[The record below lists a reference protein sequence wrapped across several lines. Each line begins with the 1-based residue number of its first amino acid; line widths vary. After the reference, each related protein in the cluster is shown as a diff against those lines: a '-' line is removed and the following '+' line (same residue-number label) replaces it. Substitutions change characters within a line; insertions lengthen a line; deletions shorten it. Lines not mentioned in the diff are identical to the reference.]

1 MAYLHTETI
10 TRACAELNPGESYV
24 LQFPTSKDAHN
35 EYCYFRTALRSAVQK
50 IHAAKTLSI
59 SRNSNS
65 VIISMGFPA
74 VLYPAP
80 VRVKTSTLSLA
91 AEESQIDLSYEPTQH
106 TSPSPLEHPM
116 LARIKADLAEGL
128 ISPED
133 AEEAITAL
141 STCNPSQEL

>member
-24 LQFPTSKDAHN
+24 LQFPTPKDAHN

-50 IHAAKTLSI
+50 IPAAKTLSI
-59 SRNSNS
+59 SRNGSS
-65 VIISMGFPA
+65 VVISMGFPA
-74 VLYPAP
+74 VLYPTP
-80 VRVKTSTLSLA
+80 VRVKTSSISLTP
-91 AEESQIDLSYEPTQH
+91 EESQIDLSYEPTQR
-106 TSPSPLEHPM
+106 PGILEHTM

-133 AEEAITAL
+133 AEEAIATL

>member
-1 MAYLHTETI
+1 MAFIHTEAI

-50 IHAAKTLSI
+50 IPAAKTLSI
-59 SRNSNS
+59 SRNGSS
-65 VIISMGFPA
+65 VIISMGYPA
-74 VLYPAP
+74 VLYPKP
-80 VRVKTSTLSLA
+80 TRVSTSALPPEGSKD
-91 AEESQIDLSYEPTQH
+91 DLSYEPTQH
-106 TSPSPLEHPM
+106 ICPKPEHPM
-116 LARIKADLAEGL
+116 IVRIKADLAEGL

-133 AEEAITAL
+133 AEEALSAL

>member
-50 IHAAKTLSI
+50 IPAAKTLSI
-59 SRNSNS
+59 SRNGSS
-65 VIISMGFPA
+65 VIISMGYPA
-74 VLYPAP
+74 VLYPKP
-80 VRVKTSTLSLA
+80 TRVSTSALPPEGSKD
-91 AEESQIDLSYEPTQH
+91 DLSYEPTQH
-106 TSPSPLEHPM
+106 VSPKPEHPM
-116 LARIKADLAEGL
+116 IARIKADLAEGL

-133 AEEAITAL
+133 AEEALSAL

>member
-50 IHAAKTLSI
+50 IPAAKTLSI
-59 SRNSNS
+59 SRNGSS
-65 VIISMGFPA
+65 VIISMGYPA
-74 VLYPAP
+74 VLYPKPA
-80 VRVKTSTLSLA
+80 RISTSAIPPEGSKD
-91 AEESQIDLSYEPTQH
+91 DLSYEPTQH
-106 TSPSPLEHPM
+106 ASPKPEHPM
-116 LARIKADLAEGL
+116 IARIKADLAEGL

-133 AEEAITAL
+133 AEEALSAL

>member
-1 MAYLHTETI
+1 MAFIHTEAI

-24 LQFPTSKDAHN
+24 YNFPTPKDAHN

-50 IHAAKTLSI
+50 IPAAKTLSI
-59 SRNSNS
+59 SRNGTS

-74 VLYPAP
+74 ILYPAP
-80 VRVKTSTLSLA
+80 QRVKTSTIPQ
-91 AEESQIDLSYEPTQH
+91 EGSQNDLSYEPTQH
-106 TSPSPLEHPM
+106 ISSKPEHPM

-133 AEEAITAL
+133 AEEAIATL

>member
-50 IHAAKTLSI
+50 IPAAKTLSI

-74 VLYPAP
+74 VLYPTP

-91 AEESQIDLSYEPTQH
+91 PEESQNDLSYEPAQR
-106 TSPSPLEHPM
+106 PGPAEHPM

-133 AEEAITAL
+133 AEEAIATL

>member
-24 LQFPTSKDAHN
+24 LQFPTPKDAHN

-50 IHAAKTLSI
+50 IPAAKTLSI
-59 SRNSNS
+59 SRNGSS
-65 VIISMGFPA
+65 VIISMGYPA
-74 VLYPAP
+74 VLYPKP
-80 VRVKTSTLSLA
+80 TRVSTSALPPEKSKD
-91 AEESQIDLSYEPTQH
+91 DLSYEPTQH
-106 TSPSPLEHPM
+106 VSPKLEHPM
-116 LARIKADLAEGL
+116 IARIKADLAEGL

-133 AEEAITAL
+133 AEEALSTL

>member
-24 LQFPTSKDAHN
+24 LQFPTPKDAHN

-65 VIISMGFPA
+65 VVISMGFPA
-74 VLYPAP
+74 VLYPTP
-80 VRVKTSTLSLA
+80 VRVKTSSISLA
-91 AEESQIDLSYEPTQH
+91 PEESQIDLSYEPTQH
-106 TSPSPLEHPM
+106 MSPLEHPM

-133 AEEAITAL
+133 AEEAIAAL

>member
-59 SRNSNS
+59 SRNGSS
-65 VIISMGFPA
+65 VVISMGYPA
-74 VLYPAP
+74 VLYPKP
-80 VRVKTSTLSLA
+80 TRVSTSALPPEKSKD
-91 AEESQIDLSYEPTQH
+91 DLSYEPTQH
-106 TSPSPLEHPM
+106 VSPKPEHPM
-116 LARIKADLAEGL
+116 IARIKADLAEGL

-133 AEEAITAL
+133 AEEALSAL

>member
-50 IHAAKTLSI
+50 IPAAKTLSI

-74 VLYPAP
+74 VLYPTP
-80 VRVKTSTLSLA
+80 VRVKTSTLSLTP
-91 AEESQIDLSYEPTQH
+91 EESQNDLSYEPVQR
-106 TSPSPLEHPM
+106 SG
-116 LARIKADLAEGL
+116 LAETQC
-128 ISPED
+128 SRV
-133 AEEAITAL
+133 
-141 STCNPSQEL
+141 

>member
-24 LQFPTSKDAHN
+24 LQFPTPKDAHN

-50 IHAAKTLSI
+50 IPAAKTLTI
-59 SRNSNS
+59 SRNAST
-65 VIISMGFPA
+65 VIISMGVPA
-74 VLYPAP
+74 VLYPTP
-80 VRVKTSTLSLA
+80 VRVKTSSLSLTP
-91 AEESQIDLSYEPTQH
+91 EESQSDLSYEPTQH
-106 TSPSPLEHPM
+106 ISPKPEHPM
-116 LARIKADLAEGL
+116 IARIKADLAEGL

-133 AEEAITAL
+133 AEEALSAL

>member
-50 IHAAKTLSI
+50 IPAAKTLSI
-59 SRNSNS
+59 SRNGSS
-65 VIISMGFPA
+65 VIISMGYPA
-74 VLYPAP
+74 VLYPKP
-80 VRVKTSTLSLA
+80 TRVSTSTLPPEGSKD
-91 AEESQIDLSYEPTQH
+91 DLSYEPTQH
-106 TSPSPLEHPM
+106 ISPKPEHPM

-128 ISPED
+128 ISHED
-133 AEEAITAL
+133 AEEAIATL

>member
-1 MAYLHTETI
+1 MAFIHTEAI

-50 IHAAKTLSI
+50 IPAAKTLSI

-74 VLYPAP
+74 VLYPTP

-91 AEESQIDLSYEPTQH
+91 PEESQIDLSYEPVQR
-106 TSPSPLEHPM
+106 SGLAEHPM

-133 AEEAITAL
+133 AEEAIATL

>member
-35 EYCYFRTALRSAVQK
+35 EYCYFRTALRSIVQK
-50 IHAAKTLSI
+50 SSAAKTLTI
-59 SRNSNS
+59 SRNATS
-65 VIISMGFPA
+65 VVISMGYPA
-74 VLYPAP
+74 VLYPTP
-80 VRVKTSTLSLA
+80 QKVRTSSIQ
-91 AEESQIDLSYEPTQH
+91 EESQSDLSGSGEIPQKV
-106 TSPSPLEHPM
+106 SPNSAM
-116 LARIKADLAEGL
+116 LARISADLAEGL

-133 AEEAITAL
+133 AEEAIATL

>member
-50 IHAAKTLSI
+50 IPAAKTLSI

-74 VLYPAP
+74 VLYPTP

-91 AEESQIDLSYEPTQH
+91 PEESQIDLSYEPAQRT
-106 TSPSPLEHPM
+106 SPLEHPM

-133 AEEAITAL
+133 AEEAIAAL